1 MIVRNALIV
10 LASRLLAFPLR
21 REGNGAYWLLIEI
34 VKGAVIM
41 NKYTETEVYAKLY
54 PEVISVYQD
63 MEKTGSGELTE
74 ADFHSITHRICEER
88 AEDAIEFYV
97 DLSEVEEL
105 TDDDDWSDVNN
116 GIENMIRKYSKEKS
130 NS

>member
-1 MIVRNALIV
+1 
-10 LASRLLAFPLR
+10 
-21 REGNGAYWLLIEI
+21 
-34 VKGAVIM
+34 M

-54 PEVISVYQD
+54 PEVISVYQG
-63 MEKTGSGELTE
+63 MEKTGSEELTE

-116 GIENMIRKYSKEKS
+116 GIENMIRKYSEEKS